1 MRVGADTFV
10 KGKVPAALLFWKVA
24 YGETVPFSNG
34 LTLGQGYN
42 TYLNHGCRHN
52 AVNISLKPDSATP
65 QLQIDYQA
73 IQITKYEQ
81 LVTVL
86 ETSAGAAVKA
96 VVEPVPAVEPVP
108 PVTPGASASTTASF
122 LDKSSFEASFL
133 TYVVK
138 VDVQKQSTSQATYA
152 LNWDNAPDSS
162 VYCDRFIS
170 DFTKGGALF
179 ARVDIKTTDSSKHKA
194 LEQSAKAAF
203 SAFGANVELTQSVKS
218 SMTEIEK
225 SSEISMQFV
234 YVGAPSDAQQTV
246 SGSGNGSGDASQL
259 AQLKSIADNFLG
271 KAKDSEWKR
280 HAILQQYEHVPNW
293 SNQFKV
299 PDYTAAKDFSWSV
312 FKDSSSY
319 KAMLKAAQ
327 LVSPEHW
334 VGGASTKNQILTV
347 IGQTLSDISEWVR
360 APSSEE
366 IGILANIVA
375 TGKTG
380 HHGPSLGGD
389 TPDHYSPGKTSLTTT
404 KYIAQSF
411 ETANHVS
418 TNVIEPS
425 LRSGATKLSDVEAFG
440 FGTVAGSV
448 KVAFGRSLQGESYIC
463 LPDQPM
469 APGFKAVSEL
479 WGMKKATGSFNK
491 PIHVLPVPQAGV
503 IRLSTDQQA
512 PGGTLFTFYTK

>member
-246 SGSGNGSGDASQL
+246 SGGGNGSGDASQL

-347 IGQTLSDISEWVR
+347 IGQTLSDISEWVKR
-360 APSSEE
+360 VTTDPASAATRPTITAPEKY
-366 IGILANIVA
+366 L
-375 TGKTG
+375 
-380 HHGPSLGGD
+380 D
-389 TPDHYSPGKTSLTTT
+389 TFLTSLTTT